1 MITIG
6 LIVSNLSKRQI
17 YFLEIKSKQEEV
29 KSQAQI
35 KRTVTYFL
43 KLNSK

>member
-1 MITIG
+1 

-17 YFLEIKSKQEEV
+17 YFLEIKSKREEV
-29 KSQAQI
+29 KLRTQI

-43 KLNSK
+43 KLTSKTA